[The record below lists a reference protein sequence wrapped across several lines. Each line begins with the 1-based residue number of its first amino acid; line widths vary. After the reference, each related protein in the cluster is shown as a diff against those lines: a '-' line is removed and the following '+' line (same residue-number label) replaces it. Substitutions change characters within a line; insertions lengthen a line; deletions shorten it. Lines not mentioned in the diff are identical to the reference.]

1 MRISEIMKY
10 TRFRSFQFN
19 KEKLGK
25 YLIKYDF
32 WKNLI
37 LQQFNG
43 KNKLVQSCIYKIHF
57 LVGCL
62 LYYIHFVEIFYLN
75 YESRLFVRNANC
87 ENIQNVIFEPLC
99 IISLLINPAYQGR
112 NVYNSTLAP

>member
-1 MRISEIMKY
+1 VYENIGNHKIHKVS
-10 TRFRSFQFN
+10 QFN

-43 KNKLVQSCIYKIHF
+43 KNKLVQSYIYKIYF

-99 IISLLINPAYQGR
+99 IFIIDKSSILGSKRL
-112 NVYNSTLAP
+112 